1 MRLTEQDIRNFTVGA
16 VNITYENDEYHFFK
30 CTEKQITYFDKIDNG
45 YSRRVRTTTGIRI
58 DFHTSSDYI
67 AFEAINGGKYE
78 LYIDGLLVKQF
89 KITEK
94 SRLEFNIKDSFDNIK
109 KEHRLTIILPSH
121 SIGAISYIEV
131 SDDATIQKH
140 EYDKKVL
147 FIGDSIT
154 QGWDT
159 YLDSFSFA
167 YKLSFFLN
175 ANSIIQGIGGACF
188 SEESFDIF
196 DFEPDMVFVALG
208 TNDFNL
214 FDTLEELES
223 NADAN
228 LYSISQAHKGSKLY
242 YISPI
247 WRQSQNERMGN
258 FSSARETLIKTA
270 EKNGFLHID
279 GFSLVPNLPEFYIED
294 LLHPNILGYTQ
305 YAENLIRILLKKYTN
320 IDY

>member
-1 MRLTEQDIRNFTVGA
+1 
-16 VNITYENDEYHFFK
+16 
-30 CTEKQITYFDKIDNG
+30 
-45 YSRRVRTTTGIRI
+45 
-58 DFHTSSDYI
+58 
-67 AFEAINGGKYE
+67 
-78 LYIDGLLVKQF
+78 
-89 KITEK
+89 
-94 SRLEFNIKDSFDNIK
+94 
-109 KEHRLTIILPSH
+109 
-121 SIGAISYIEV
+121 
-131 SDDATIQKH
+131 
-140 EYDKKVL
+140 
-147 FIGDSIT
+147 
-154 QGWDT
+154 
-159 YLDSFSFA
+159 
-167 YKLSFFLN
+167 
-175 ANSIIQGIGGACF
+175 
-188 SEESFDIF
+188 
-196 DFEPDMVFVALG
+196 MVFVALG